1 MSTLTRRSIIRASLG
16 LAAAGG
22 LARPYIANA
31 AATTATAWWVQGF
44 IPEEDASFRKLVADY
59 EKASGNK
66 IEYSIVP
73 FAPLRQKIVSALT
86 SGVVPDVIDATPP
99 EVVPLQAWQGQLLD
113 VGDIVETQKAEYDKT
128 ALEAANCYSN
138 VEKRRAFYS
147 VPYRAAVTPFHV
159 WGSLIE
165 KAGFKI
171 SDMPKTWD
179 AFIDFYKPI
188 QTKLREQGMRHTYA
202 TGFVVSTIGNDPTNT
217 FLAFMIAYGGIGLV
231 SRDGKLNSKD
241 PQVREAAIKALEKLS
256 SLYKE
261 GYIPPG
267 SVNWNDADDNNAFHA
282 KTCVMDYDGT
292 ISTEVA
298 MFHDKQA
305 YYHEVLTLP
314 LPLDNAG
321 KQCVAQ
327 YGIAQAIIPKGAKNI
342 PVAKDFLKYLIQPE
356 VEGELLKGGLG
367 RSLPVFKSVV
377 EKDTWWTD
385 PKIDPHRPPYVRE
398 GLYGPTKPDY
408 YAFNPAWAQVRS
420 EHCFNVAFAD
430 IVSGGMKPQDAAD
443 KAWRRVEAIFAKYP
457 IGEG

>member
-1 MSTLTRRSIIRASLG
+1 MTTLSRRSIIRASLG
-16 LAAAGG
+16 LVAAGG

-44 IPEEDASFRKLVADY
+44 IPEEDASFRKVVADY
-59 EKASGNK
+59 EKQSGNK

-113 VGDIVETQKAEYDKT
+113 VGDIVATQKSEFDKT
-128 ALEAANCYSN
+128 ALEAANNYSN
-138 VEKRRAFYS
+138 VEKRRGFYS

-179 AFIDFYKPI
+179 AFIEFFKPV

-217 FLAFMIAYGGIGLV
+217 FLAFMIAYGGVGIV
-231 SRDGKLNSKD
+231 TRDGKLNSKD
-241 PQVREAAIKALEKLS
+241 PQVREAVIKALERLS
-256 SLYKE
+256 SLYKD

-305 YYHEVLTLP
+305 YYNEVLTLP
-314 LPLDNAG
+314 LPLSNEG

-342 PVAKDFLKYLIQPE
+342 PVAKEFLTYLIQPK

-377 EKDTWWTD
+377 EKDSWWTD
-385 PKIDPHRPPYVRE
+385 PKIDPHRPPYVKE

-420 EHCFNVAFAD
+420 EHCFNVAWAD

-443 KAWRRVEAIFAKYP
+443 KAWRRIEAIFAKYP
-457 IGEG
+457 ISEG